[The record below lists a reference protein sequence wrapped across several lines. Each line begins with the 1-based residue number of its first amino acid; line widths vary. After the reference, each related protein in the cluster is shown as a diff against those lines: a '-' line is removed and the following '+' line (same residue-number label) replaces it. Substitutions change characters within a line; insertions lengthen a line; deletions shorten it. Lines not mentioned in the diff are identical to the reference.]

1 MKNYVPFLK
10 TKRNEFSALKNLEK
24 NIAENL
30 TPFFEIHRKAKIY
43 EEGEYKNFIGA
54 LVNKFKLNTV
64 YIKSFYL
71 DDYDIDDKLQVDG
84 EQSYKFVINSFL
96 PFSFIPVM
104 GIDRTEERNNVVLNN
119 KNKFLLDR
127 VAIRI
132 TYEDSLA
139 GYFELKKLINQV
151 KDVFS
156 NIDLIIDLRV
166 IQQDS
171 NTIAIYT
178 NIEKFLS
185 KIDYNFSKVI
195 ITGSSISEVVSDYI
209 RTDTKKTVKRKELE
223 VFKLINQKHS
233 DFFYGDYTVV
243 SPNFSESDIPGV
255 LMQKLTTAKVS
266 YPYGDVFYICRG
278 NSLEK
283 KGNDQY
289 KQFCNHISNQLFF
302 RGATYSYGD
311 SFIKDALQY
320 PKNITPGSILCPTI
334 NAHISYMYK
343 DYQL

>member
-1 MKNYVPFLK
+1 MTNYVPFLK
-10 TKRNEFSALKNLEK
+10 TKKNEFSALKNLEK

-30 TPFFEIHRKAKIY
+30 TPFFDIHRKTKMY
-43 EEGEYKNFIGA
+43 DEGEYKKFIGT
-54 LVNKFKLNTV
+54 LVNKFKLNAV

-71 DDYDIDDKLQVDG
+71 DDYDIDNKLQVDG

-96 PFSFIPVM
+96 DFPLIPVI

-119 KNKFLLDR
+119 KDKFLLGR
-127 VAIRI
+127 IAIRM
-132 TYEDSLA
+132 TYEDLLT
-139 GYFELKKLINQV
+139 GHFELKKLINQV
-151 KDVFS
+151 KDIFP
-156 NIDLIIDLRV
+156 NIDLIVDLRV

-171 NTIAIYT
+171 NTLAIYE
-178 NIEKFLS
+178 NIERLFS
-185 KIDYNFSKVI
+185 KINYKFAKII

-209 RTDTKKTVKRKELE
+209 GTDTKKNVKRKELE
-223 VFKLINQKHS
+223 VFKLINQNHS
-233 DFFYGDYTVV
+233 NFFYGDYTVV

-255 LMQKLTTAKVS
+255 LMQKLTTAKVT

-289 KQFCNHISNQLFF
+289 KQFCDHISNQPFF
-302 RGATYSYGD
+302 RGAAYSYGD

-320 PKNITPGSILCPTI
+320 PKNIMAGSILNPTI